1 MFTDCVLDLAVCVC
15 VCSYQMQQQELA
27 QMRHR
32 EANLTALAAIGPR
45 KKRKILDS
53 PSYSAAAEVMSAD
66 ALHLNTARREMLE
79 EKKLKVLI
87 QRFFSHSLLTSTV
100 AGFTL

>member
-1 MFTDCVLDLAVCVC
+1 
-15 VCSYQMQQQELA
+15 
-27 QMRHR
+27 MRHR

-53 PSYSAAAEVMSAD
+53 PSASAAAEVTSAG
-66 ALHLNTARREMLE
+66 ALRVNAARRRNVGG
-79 EKKLKVLI
+79 EKKT
-87 QRFFSHSLLTSTV
+87 RESFNRASTV

>member
-1 MFTDCVLDLAVCVC
+1 
-15 VCSYQMQQQELA
+15 
-27 QMRHR
+27 MRHR

-53 PSYSAAAEVMSAD
+53 PSSSAATEVTSAD

-87 QRFFSHSLLTSTV
+87 ERFFSHYLFNCGWIYTV
-100 AGFTL
+100 DLNAQF